1 MGMNEVHSYYY
12 YCNNDLINR
21 LNQRIISCIKCSRL
35 VQYREH
41 IARMKVKR
49 FKDWDYWGKP
59 VPGFGDVNAR
69 LLIIG
74 LAPAAHGAN
83 RTGRMFTGD
92 SSGSWLIR
100 ALYDIGLANKPTST
114 SLDDGLLLKDV
125 YVTAVL
131 RCVPPGNKPL
141 MQEIHNC
148 MGYLREEISLLKNVR
163 IVLTLGRVAFDTYA
177 RIINKDVE
185 FKHGKLY
192 ELDNGIM
199 LMASYHPSR
208 QNTQTGRLTWDSWIS
223 IFKKIEEILL
233 LINNH

>member
-1 MGMNEVHSYYY
+1 MGMNEAHSYYY

-131 RCVPPGNKPL
+131 RCVPP
-141 MQEIHNC
+141 
-148 MGYLREEISLLKNVR
+148 R
-163 IVLTLGRVAFDTYA
+163 
-177 RIINKDVE
+177 
-185 FKHGKLY
+185 
-192 ELDNGIM
+192 
-199 LMASYHPSR
+199 
-208 QNTQTGRLTWDSWIS
+208 
-223 IFKKIEEILL
+223 
-233 LINNH
+233 